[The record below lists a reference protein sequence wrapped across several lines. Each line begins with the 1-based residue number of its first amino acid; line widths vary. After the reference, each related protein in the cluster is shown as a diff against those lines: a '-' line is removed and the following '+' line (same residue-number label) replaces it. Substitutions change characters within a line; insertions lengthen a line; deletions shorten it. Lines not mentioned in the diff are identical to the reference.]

1 MSATRRGVC
10 FRNLGNT
17 CYIDSV
23 LILYG
28 SDPRLVQRECEC
40 KDCVSNE
47 FCLLK
52 SAHNLIKRQQES
64 KHKIS
69 PTTIYNNLHSINHGY
84 FERNRQYDAGAFL
97 NSLLSQI
104 QTTLSSQIS
113 DFAAPYLHSHCTVT
127 TCRRCKYSRNSIVPA
142 TTIQLYDLDKHNN
155 IIQCLDDLKSEDLND
170 VKGNNLI
177 RCGRCNRKTKHQM
190 ETHYIPGD
198 TLYLCLNRSTQIDDE
213 DEQVDAFY
221 IKNNKYIE
229 FYDQFEYFNKT
240 WKMFAMVEHMGG
252 EDDAGHCIAYR
263 NVSGSWYLYDD
274 LKAKPRAVSGS
285 YVFKQQATI
294 LGYYAS
300 PLKYEQPD
308 CWNGLRYPI
317 NQQRQGWILHAG
329 DRIRYRTVSSN
340 LITTTIISIPT
351 REELSKLSCDLR
363 TINVASL
370 YPPQWNTELELRS
383 ESLYE
388 NPVSTTASP
397 IYFSLCNCKL
407 IPSSIPN
414 THEEDENKS
423 NINHTLNTNNYVYDS
438 PEISSGNDEN
448 TFEYNGYQ
456 GTDMEGP
463 PFVDPF
469 QPNYSSSS
477 SEDIDINMEDKH
489 VPSSWKPQQSHP
501 KQQSTTQVMTGQ
513 RQVHLCQSAQPL
525 QPNTSRHIEAPS
537 QQCIE
542 NESPPTT
549 GINLRKYLFAK
560 YHCHKGWIA
569 LCCNDIQCNLPRD
582 PISFYSVFKV
592 NCLPTRSRHKYR
604 LSKPQITD
612 MQTRIQCCDSV
623 DFLVEMCILEQVLL
637 RWKLDSCSHELT
649 ALVRLQETGCK
660 DSILP
665 LIQHDSQNRRRRI
678 SPSNVRRIYD
688 VIARLRVIFHKKGAG
703 LKWRND
709 YLDIIIKYVN
719 IIYHNNSQQSI
730 RTKMHK
736 YWVRIRAFRYL
747 WNQFIESEE

>member
-340 LITTTIISIPT
+340 LITILIKHGAKAARSFWDHSIGYGSRVIYLHTNSNVELKNIKPKHTKVIRKYIVTKNGMKST
-351 REELSKLSCDLR
+351 R
-363 TINVASL
+363 
-370 YPPQWNTELELRS
+370 Q
-383 ESLYE
+383 
-388 NPVSTTASP
+388 
-397 IYFSLCNCKL
+397 
-407 IPSSIPN
+407 
-414 THEEDENKS
+414 
-423 NINHTLNTNNYVYDS
+423 
-438 PEISSGNDEN
+438 
-448 TFEYNGYQ
+448 
-456 GTDMEGP
+456 
-463 PFVDPF
+463 
-469 QPNYSSSS
+469 
-477 SEDIDINMEDKH
+477 
-489 VPSSWKPQQSHP
+489 
-501 KQQSTTQVMTGQ
+501 
-513 RQVHLCQSAQPL
+513 
-525 QPNTSRHIEAPS
+525 
-537 QQCIE
+537 
-542 NESPPTT
+542 TT
-549 GINLRKYLFAK
+549 GDTIHKIELIWEPELFERKQAK
-560 YHCHKGWIA
+560 YWITG
-569 LCCNDIQCNLPRD
+569 CRNERD
-582 PISFYSVFKV
+582 VPQAVFKLH
-592 NCLPTRSRHKYR
+592 C
-604 LSKPQITD
+604 
-612 MQTRIQCCDSV
+612 
-623 DFLVEMCILEQVLL
+623 
-637 RWKLDSCSHELT
+637 
-649 ALVRLQETGCK
+649 
-660 DSILP
+660 
-665 LIQHDSQNRRRRI
+665 
-678 SPSNVRRIYD
+678 
-688 VIARLRVIFHKKGAG
+688 
-703 LKWRND
+703 
-709 YLDIIIKYVN
+709 
-719 IIYHNNSQQSI
+719 
-730 RTKMHK
+730 
-736 YWVRIRAFRYL
+736 
-747 WNQFIESEE
+747 